1 VVLDIEIVPNAEF
14 QTSVILGC
22 RFLVTS
28 NALINC
34 KSGMMKL
41 SFNNMSI
48 DSNIFLV
55 CKHNMIVLVILVGDF
70 AYNEL
75 EFDHVNEF
83 AIEYKSFF
91 MDDEPKYDVFDFNMC
106 LVDFITD
113 VIFAYDTSTVSLDL
127 KPLPASLKYAFLGL
141 DESLHVIIVYDL
153 DNDQEEKLLKLPKE
167 NE

>member
-1 VVLDIEIVPNAEF
+1 
-14 QTSVILGC
+14 
-22 RFLVTS
+22 
-28 NALINC
+28 
-34 KSGMMKL
+34 
-41 SFNNMSI
+41 
-48 DSNIFLV
+48 
-55 CKHNMIVLVILVGDF
+55 MIVLVMWVGDF

-75 EFDHVNEF
+75 EFDYVDEF
-83 AIEYKSFF
+83 AIAYKSSF

-141 DESLHVIIVYDL
+141 DESLHVIIAYDL
-153 DNDQEEKLLKLPKE
+153 DQDQEKKLLKLAKE